1 MSNPYLVF
9 LLNKASACVKYFC
22 LNLQMLASVKSGKV
36 SYKLAETADKAKTL
50 VTVGG
55 LSEASA
61 EGIYCNIAS
70 M

>member
-1 MSNPYLVF
+1 MEVF
-9 LLNKASACVKYFC
+9 HSSL
-22 LNLQMLASVKSGKV
+22 LQMLAKVKSSKV

-61 EGIYCNIAS
+61 EGMYVNKICIQNLCT
-70 M
+70 